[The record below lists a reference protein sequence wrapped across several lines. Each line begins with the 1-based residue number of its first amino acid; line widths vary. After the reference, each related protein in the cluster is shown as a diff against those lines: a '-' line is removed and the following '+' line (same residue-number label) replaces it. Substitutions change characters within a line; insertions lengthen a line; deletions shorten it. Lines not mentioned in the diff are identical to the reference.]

1 MKRAHSAISFRR
13 IITAAGLTALAA
25 TLLFG
30 PGPAASAAE
39 PARQSSVTLSLTLDL
54 SGRFDQ
60 SIYRDYDNGFMRHH
74 YGDAIHLVYTIKTR
88 WAVEGGEDASSE
100 SLDLGQPANSC
111 SLSGAGG
118 GTYNTYETRKTTDRK
133 TRAPMMSVM
142 TVDSSWNYGTVKPDS
157 PPVPSVEVSPKSG
170 RFRIGQLENI
180 FDFDD
185 IKPSGSTKSYN
196 KSADGT
202 FSNSSAEPFG
212 AIMGPAFCNFANM
225 YTMSA
230 PVHQALSGTFAPGK
244 PFSVSGTVTKE
255 VTLADF
261 LGMAGGAAP
270 TPSPD
275 VQRSDEGGGSLTIT
289 YTLSYNKEPDDLEAV
304 FVLPKDFDGWLPT
317 ALRNENVPA
326 AGLTIG
332 VRLQRKDKPEEPPGE
347 KASFTFELLDTSREP
362 GICLNFPA
370 PDSVAKPAPFDFQ
383 ILEADNPGL
392 EVKEKGQSA
401 STKGEPSPDAEVM
414 VRSFDYGAFA
424 IFKATARVG
433 DRTYIAHLAQD
444 ETKQFLR
451 LPKDDNDNRV
461 ADAWEKSVGCLDKK
475 LPADWDGAD
484 DPSGQGTKGDGIS
497 LYEKYRGFDFAGIH
511 ERLRPYNKKYV
522 FCLDVTGGV
531 QRALVS
537 PSMSPYAFTKVSRT
551 ALRFIDDNRWTGE
564 GSSANGK
571 RIVNFNHGWSGGHA
585 VDQHGLRVNVDAAE
599 NPVAPPGYN
608 AWRTATG
615 RKAVDNPKST
625 TSGTAFPDAS
635 APAGPWSPVYTYEI
649 QVYPAAIRREII
661 AWVGYHLSGTE
672 AEARKYISEHPG
684 DYDERYSRELSGTI
698 SHEMS
703 HGIGTDD
710 HTPVTGGDKKCIMRY
725 FSGDDCP
732 KNPADPFELKARTW
746 PDLLCGDCWRK
757 VDVSDRR

>member
-1 MKRAHSAISFRR
+1 MKRSSPAGSRKGISA
-13 IITAAGLTALAA
+13 AAGLAVS
-25 TLLFG
+25 LLLWA
-30 PGPAASAAE
+30 GPAPAA
-39 PARQSSVTLSLTLDL
+39 PARQSTLTLSLTLDL

-60 SIYRDYDNGFMRHH
+60 SIYRDFGNGFMRHH
-74 YGDAIHLVYTIKTR
+74 YGDAIHLTYTIRTR
-88 WAVEGGEDASSE
+88 WTVEGGEEATSE

-142 TVDSSWNYGTVKPDS
+142 TVDSSWNYGTGTPSS

-170 RFRIGQLENI
+170 RFRIGRLENI

-185 IKPSGSTKSYN
+185 IKPAGSTKSYN

-202 FSNSSAEPFG
+202 FSDSSAQPFG

-230 PVHQALSGTFAPGK
+230 PVHKGLSGTFAPGK

-261 LGMAGGAAP
+261 LGMAGGSAP
-270 TPSPD
+270 APSPD
-275 VQRSDEGGGSLTIT
+275 VQRSDEGGGTLTIT

-326 AGLTIG
+326 DGLTIG
-332 VRLQRKDKPEEPPGE
+332 VRLRRKDKPDEPPGE

-370 PDSVAKPAPFDFQ
+370 PDSVTKPAPFDLQ
-383 ILEADNPGL
+383 ILETDNPGL

-401 STKGEPSPDAEVM
+401 STKGEPSLDAEVM

-424 IFKATARVG
+424 ILKATARVG
-433 DRTYIAHLAQD
+433 DRTYIAHLAGD

-461 ADAWEKSVGCLDKK
+461 ADGWEKSVGCLDKN

-484 DPSGQGTKGDGIS
+484 DPSGQGTTGDGIS

-511 ERLRPYNKKYV
+511 ERLKPYNKKYV
-522 FCLDVTGGV
+522 FCADVTGGV
-531 QRALVS
+531 QQALVS

-571 RIVNFNHGWSGGHA
+571 RIVNFNHGWPGGHA
-585 VDQHGLRVNVDAAE
+585 VDQHGLRVNLDAAE

-608 AWRTATG
+608 AWRAAKGWEAG
-615 RKAVDNPKST
+615 RR
-625 TSGTAFPDAS
+625 
-635 APAGPWSPVYTYEI
+635 PV
-649 QVYPAAIRREII
+649 R
-661 AWVGYHLSGTE
+661 
-672 AEARKYISEHPG
+672 
-684 DYDERYSRELSGTI
+684 D
-698 SHEMS
+698 
-703 HGIGTDD
+703 
-710 HTPVTGGDKKCIMRY
+710 
-725 FSGDDCP
+725 
-732 KNPADPFELKARTW
+732 
-746 PDLLCGDCWRK
+746 
-757 VDVSDRR
+757 DRRHDLPRRLGH